1 MTRDGVVE
9 EVEEGLGQGKGKGHR
24 VVHMDLDHTPEGD
37 CPDGDGYY
45 VTNIENNLILVI
57 STSKSIFGH

>member
-9 EVEEGLGQGKGKGHR
+9 EVEEGLGQGKDHH

-37 CPDGDGYY
+37 CPDG
-45 VTNIENNLILVI
+45 IVI
-57 STSKSIFGH
+57 M